1 MRLFVAA
8 LIFLLTSPDASAWMC
23 IQGKDYL
30 TRCKPCS
37 DIATVTFAYNKVG
50 GISCAYGCAKPCS
63 AIPKATNQSA
73 ERPSAQDDPLR
84 GLDPGSFEP
93 SAECP
98 GKEGPQLLLNYYAF
112 DIDDKQIRAI
122 AKVSPPAAWFVAVL
136 RDQPEI
142 PPVALE
148 EGETVDESILTAA
161 SIDLVLEGV
170 EDDARYAAAALPLEG
185 DVSFV
190 TNTRV
195 HRLPNGRRVFV
206 VESRVLDHPT
216 GATLATP
223 YPPFAVEME
232 RVGDQTRQ
240 VGGADGNDA
249 TLWRVVSWGDPDRYL

>member
-8 LIFLLTSPDASAWMC
+8 LFFLLASPGASAWMC
-23 IQGKDYL
+23 LQGKDYL
-30 TRCKPCS
+30 TRCRPCS
-37 DIATVTFAYNKVG
+37 DIATATFAYNKVG
-50 GISCAYGCAKPCS
+50 ALNCAYGCTTPCS
-63 AIPKATNQSA
+63 AIPKATIDPSQRA
-73 ERPSAQDDPLR
+73 SAQDDPLR
-84 GLDPGSFEP
+84 GLDPRSLAP

-98 GKEGPQLLLNYYAF
+98 GQAVPLLALNYYAF
-112 DIDDKQIRAI
+112 DTNDEQIRAI
-122 AKVSPPAAWFVAVL
+122 AKASPPAAWFVTVL
-136 RDQPEI
+136 RDQAEI

-148 EGETVDESILTAA
+148 EGETIDESITTAGN
-161 SIDLVLEGV
+161 IDLLLQGID
-170 EDDARYAAAALPLEG
+170 DDARHTAVALPLQG

-195 HRLPNGRRVFV
+195 HRLPNGHRVFV

-223 YPPFAVEME
+223 YPRFAVEME
-232 RVGDQTRQ
+232 RVGDQTRK

>member
-1 MRLFVAA
+1 MRLFAAA
-8 LIFLLTSPDASAWMC
+8 LFFLLASPTASAWMC
-23 IQGKDYL
+23 LQGKDHL

-37 DIATVTFAYNKVG
+37 EIATATFAYNKVG
-50 GISCAYGCAKPCS
+50 ALNCAYGCTTRCS
-63 AIPKATNQSA
+63 AIPKATIESSDRA
-73 ERPSAQDDPLR
+73 SAQDDPLR
-84 GLDPGSFEP
+84 GLDPRSVTP

-98 GKEGPQLLLNYYAF
+98 GNEVPALLLNYYAF
-112 DIDDKQIRAI
+112 DTDDEQIRAL
-122 AKVSPPAAWFVAVL
+122 AKVSPPAAWFLAVL

-148 EGETVDESILTAA
+148 EGETIDESIVTAEN
-161 SIDLVLEGV
+161 IDLLLEGV
-170 EDDARYAAAALPLEG
+170 DDDTRHAAVSPALEG

-223 YPPFAVEME
+223 YPRFAVEME
-232 RVGDQTRQ
+232 RVGDQTRK